1 MIETAKSLAE
11 EGIRIY
17 CIGVGSPAGKPI
29 PLDGDLIKDTDGN
42 IVVSKLDEGIL
53 RQIASVGGGEY
64 VRAGNSEFGL
74 NPIIDNIRTLDK
86 EDFQSVVFED
96 FDEQYM
102 YFFGIALFF
111 LVLVILVPE
120 TRSRRRFFKEDRK

>member
-1 MIETAKSLAE
+1 MKDAN
-11 EGIRIY
+11 
-17 CIGVGSPAGKPI
+17 
-29 PLDGDLIKDTDGN
+29 GD
-42 IVVSKLDEGIL
+42 IVVTRLDEGIL
-53 RQIASVGGGEY
+53 QEIAGIGGGKY

-86 EDFQSVVFED
+86 EEFQSVVFED

-111 LVLVILVPE
+111 FVLAFLVPE
-120 TRSRRRFFKEDRK
+120 TRSRRKFFKEDQR

>member
-1 MIETAKSLAE
+1 M
-11 EGIRIY
+11 
-17 CIGVGSPAGKPI
+17 
-29 PLDGDLIKDTDGN
+29 KDKQGN
-42 IVVSKLDEGIL
+42 IVVSKLDESIL
-53 RQIASVGGGEY
+53 RQIAGVGGGEY

-86 EDFQSVVFED
+86 EEFQSVVFED

-111 LVLVILVPE
+111 FVLAFLVPE
-120 TRSRRRFFKEDRK
+120 TRSRRKFFKEDQK

>member
-1 MIETAKSLAE
+1 MMLGQDLLELE
-11 EGIRIY
+11 
-17 CIGVGSPAGKPI
+17 
-29 PLDGDLIKDTDGN
+29 GDLIKDKEGN

-53 RQIASVGGGEY
+53 RQIASVGGDEY

-74 NPIIDNIRTLDK
+74 NPIIDNIRALDK
-86 EDFQSVVFED
+86 EEFQSVVFED

-111 LVLVILVPE
+111 FILAFLVPE
-120 TRSRRRFFKEDRK
+120 TRSRRKFFKEDIQ